1 MLSIMTDVL
10 CLLDIFRKIPGIPE
24 RGITL
29 ENAFHAR
36 YLYDQKEEVITPEDE
51 QAFAEV
57 VAEVEANT
65 VKVEEEEKVSEKV
78 SEKVPEK
85 VPEKESE
92 KEKEQAEEAVED
104 RKKDYEEPSNEQTP
118 TEKEGD
124 E

>member
-1 MLSIMTDVL
+1 MFSIMTDVL
-10 CLLDIFRKIPGIPE
+10 CLLDVFRKIPGIPE

-57 VAEVEANT
+57 VAEVEAEVEVST
-65 VKVEEEEKVSEKV
+65 AKVEEE
-78 SEKVPEK
+78 
-85 VPEKESE
+85 EKESE
-92 KEKEQAEEAVED
+92 KEKEAEED
-104 RKKDYEEPSNEQTP
+104 GKKDCEEPSIDQTP

-124 E
+124 EQQQQQQDSNAEPVKEE